1 VQSTLQTILVIDDE
15 DIVRRSFC
23 DSLEDMGYR
32 ALGVNNGE
40 VGLEL
45 AIAEQPDLIL
55 TDLRMPVMGGLEFLA
70 SSTVKLPDTPI
81 IVISGAGLMG
91 DVVEALRLGAY
102 DYLTKPVRDPDLLQ
116 AAVGRALEQVALRKE
131 NKQYQLHLEGLV
143 SQRTAELINANQELE
158 MHKNN
163 LEAQVRLRTSELE
176 SVIFD
181 LHSAQEQLI
190 ESAKMASLGRL
201 VAGVSHELNTPLGIC
216 LTYISSLGQKVNNF
230 EKQFHKG
237 ELRRDDFERFLSTA
251 QDSSELVINH
261 LSHASELVQN
271 FKMVSVDVSSDM
283 KRGFNLVDYVQSV
296 VQSLKS
302 ETLNVVVD
310 VRSNTDQNFQ
320 VYSYPGFFSQIFTN
334 LLLNSVLH
342 GFDSLNSG
350 NVSIGFE
357 FEDESL
363 RIVYQ
368 DNGKGMSKEVKQQVF
383 EPFFTTARG
392 EGGSGLGMNIL
403 YNLIVNNLSGSVVCT
418 SEPDQGVQFDI
429 KIPRAMLVSQ

>member
-1 VQSTLQTILVIDDE
+1 VQNTLQTILVIDDE

-32 ALGVNNGE
+32 VLGANNGE
-40 VGLEL
+40 IGLEL
-45 AIAEQPDLIL
+45 AITEQPDLVL

-70 SSTVKLPDTPI
+70 NSTVKLPDTPI

-143 SQRTAELINANQELE
+143 SQRTAQLINANQELE
-158 MHKNN
+158 LHKNN
-163 LEAQVRLRTSELE
+163 LEAQVKLRTSELE
-176 SVIFD
+176 AVICD

-216 LTYISSLGQKVNNF
+216 LTYISSLGQKVSKF

-283 KRGFNLVDYVQSV
+283 KRGFDLVDYVQSV

-302 ETLNVVVD
+302 ETLNVLVEVQ
-310 VRSNTDQNFQ
+310 SNTDQNFQ

-342 GFDSLNSG
+342 GFDSLSPG

-357 FEDESL
+357 LEDDSL
-363 RIVYQ
+363 RIIYQ

-418 SEPDQGVQFDI
+418 SEPDQGVKFDI
-429 KIPRAMLVSQ
+429 KIPRAMLVS